1 MFILDLKK
9 ISGVVAMALIA
20 SSSLIAG
27 GNEIKLKTPSLEE
40 RAIDGAIKYE
50 IKDGVYANTYRV
62 NPKAYKM
69 APKYGRAAT
78 PNEIKAWDIDV
89 RYDWQGLPEGKGTAT
104 EGDELFEKHCA
115 MCHGDMGTGGNGYP
129 KLTGG
134 DISTLTNQL
143 VDPANGDEPPERSIG
158 AYWPYAST
166 LWWYV
171 KTGMPFPHP
180 MSLTNDEVYSIVA
193 YLLQVEE
200 IQIDGKDIEDDQV
213 IDKKTLMKVVMPNV
227 NGFYPEVNGPDG
239 PQNMKKFLS
248 DPKNYGTPTT
258 RCMKNCPK
266 GKVVH
271 IKAAL
276 DDGIIPPS
284 TQIKD
289 LPKEKASGGD
299 GADSKAAKLFESKC
313 NACHGNAA
321 IAPVPG
327 DKDAWEAR
335 IKQGQETLYDHAIK
349 GFQGMPPKGGA
360 ADLSDADV
368 KAIVDYMVG
377 KSK

>member
-1 MFILDLKK
+1 MFKLDLKR
-9 ISGVVAMALIA
+9 ISSVVALTLIGT
-20 SSSLIAG
+20 SLAIAG
-27 GNEIKLKTPSLEE
+27 GNEIKLKTPSLKE

-50 IKDGVYANTYRV
+50 IKKDTYAGVYKV
-62 NPKAYKM
+62 NPKAYKEHIN
-69 APKYGRAAT
+69 YGRAAT

-89 RYDWQGLPEGKGTAT
+89 RYDWQGLPDGKGTASK
-104 EGDELFEKHCA
+104 GDELFEKHCA

-134 DISTLTNQL
+134 DIETLTNQL
-143 VDPANGDEPPERSIG
+143 VDPNKGDEPPERSIG
-158 AYWPYAST
+158 SYWPYAST

-180 MSLTNDEVYSIVA
+180 MSLSNDEVYSIVA

-227 NGFYPEVNGPDG
+227 NGFYPDVNGKDG
-239 PQNMKKFLS
+239 PQVMKKFLS

-258 RCMKNCPK
+258 RCMKNCPT
-266 GKVVH
+266 GKIVR
-271 IKAAL
+271 IKASL
-276 DDGIIPPS
+276 DDGITPPP
-284 TQIKD
+284 TQVKD
-289 LPKEKASGGD
+289 LPKKKAGGD
-299 GADSKAAKLFESKC
+299 SADSKGAQLFESKC

-327 DKDAWEAR
+327 DKEAWAPR
-335 IKQGQETLYDHAIK
+335 IKQGMDTLYDHAIK
-349 GFQGMPPKGGA
+349 GFQGMPPKGGH

>member
-9 ISGVVAMALIA
+9 ISIAAALTLFA
-20 SSSLIAG
+20 SSSLFGA
-27 GNEIKLKTPSLEE
+27 EKDIKLKTPSLKE
-40 RAIDGAIKYE
+40 RAIDGAVQYHT
-50 IKDGVYANTYRV
+50 KDGVYAGTYRV
-62 NPKAYKM
+62 NTQADKM
-69 APKYGRAAT
+69 SIKYGRAAT

-89 RYDWQGLPEGKGTAT
+89 RYDWQGLPDGKGTAT
-104 EGDELFEKHCA
+104 AGDELFEKHCA
-115 MCHGDMGTGGNGYP
+115 MCHGDMGTGGTGYP

-134 DISTLTNQL
+134 DITTLTNQL

-166 LWWYV
+166 LWWYI

-227 NGFYPEVNGPDG
+227 NGFYPDVNGKDG
-239 PQNMKKFLS
+239 PQKMKQFLS
-248 DPKNYGTPTT
+248 DPKNYGTPTV
-258 RCMKNCPK
+258 RCMKDCPT

-271 IKAAL
+271 IKASL
-276 DDGIIPPS
+276 DDGIYPPV
-284 TQIKD
+284 TQVRD
-289 LPKEKASGGD
+289 LPKEKEGG
-299 GADSKAAKLFESKC
+299 GEANSKFAKLYEANC
-313 NACHGNAA
+313 NACHGNKA

-327 DKDAWEAR
+327 DKEAWEPR
-335 IKQGQETLYDHAIK
+335 IKQGQDTLYEHALK
-349 GFQGMPPKGGA
+349 GFQGMPPKGGHME
-360 ADLSDADV
+360 LSDADI
-368 KAIVDYMVG
+368 KGIVDYMVG

>member
-1 MFILDLKK
+1 MFKLDLKR
-9 ISGVVAMALIA
+9 ISGVVALTLIA

-27 GNEIKLKTPSLEE
+27 GNEIKLKTPSLKE
-40 RAIDGAIKYE
+40 RAIDGSIQYK
-50 IKDGVYANTYRV
+50 IDKNTYAGAYKV
-62 NPKAYKM
+62 NPKAYKESI
-69 APKYGRAAT
+69 KYGRAAT
-78 PNEIKAWDIDV
+78 ANEMKVWDIDV
-89 RYDWQGLPEGKGTAT
+89 RYDWQGLPEGKGTAS

-115 MCHGDMGTGGNGYP
+115 MCHGEMGIGGNGYP

-134 DISTLTNQL
+134 DIETLTNQL

-227 NGFYPEVNGPDG
+227 NGFYPEVNGKDG

-248 DPKNYGTPTT
+248 DPKNYGTPTV

-266 GKVVH
+266 AKVVH

-276 DDGIIPPS
+276 DDGIYPPV
-284 TQIKD
+284 TQVKD
-289 LPKEKASGGD
+289 LPKEKKGEGSAN
-299 GADSKAAKLFESKC
+299 SKYAKLFEEKC

-327 DKDAWEAR
+327 DKDAWADR
-335 IKQGQETLYDHAIK
+335 IKQGTETLYTHGIK
-349 GFQGMPPKGGA
+349 GFKGMPPKGGA

-368 KAIVDYMVG
+368 KGIIDYMVE